1 MFQLFRLFQSFDA
14 YSKQLRKVVMTIGD
28 SEASC
33 KTKNTWTAL
42 DIPMILVYFNH
53 LNDEAI
59 QIFEIL

>member
-1 MFQLFRLFQSFDA
+1 MFQLFRLVQSFDA
-14 YSKQLRKVVMTIGD
+14 YSKQLRKVVMTISD

-33 KTKNTWTAL
+33 KTNNTWTAL
-42 DIPMILVYFNH
+42 DIPMILVYFTH